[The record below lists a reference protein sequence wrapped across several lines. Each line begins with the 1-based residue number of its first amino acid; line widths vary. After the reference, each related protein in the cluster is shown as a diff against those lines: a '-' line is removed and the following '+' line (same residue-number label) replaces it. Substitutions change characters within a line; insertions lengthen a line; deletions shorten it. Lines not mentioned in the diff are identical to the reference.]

1 MLSALIVF
9 LCTLRMLHAFDASL
23 SSNVAVYWGQNS
35 AGGANTQQSLEYYCQ
50 SDDVDIVLL
59 SFLSA
64 FPKMT
69 LNFAGACSELFPD
82 GLLRCD
88 AIASGIKTCQ
98 AHGKIVLLSMGGAL
112 GNYGFSSDSDGVDFA
127 EILWNTFGGGS
138 SSERPFDDAVID
150 GFDLDLENNNQVG
163 TVAFGNALR
172 SWFAKDASKQY
183 YLSAAP
189 QCPYPDQSVGDFLAG
204 VDVDFAFIQFY
215 NNYCS
220 LGANFNF
227 DTWELYAS
235 GTSPNKSIK
244 LYLGLAGSP
253 TAAGSGYVD
262 AGTVKQYLSKIQGGA
277 SFGGISIWDASQ
289 AFANVNSNGVNFAQ
303 EMKDLLQA
311 DTPKSPAKS
320 SFLTSST
327 EVPTTLSTSLVTTS
341 SPKLPTAALATAS
354 SSTLSTTTSV
364 TTSSSTL
371 STLTTSVTSET
382 TSKSPVESSSLTTSI
397 TPSVTIPGSRST
409 SSSLFETLPAS
420 LATTSVS
427 QVKESTSSS
436 SLTSS
441 TSLEAATT
449 EVKATIAPT
458 TTSTE
463 EINTTPTSKKPR
475 VLLTVVTAPAVH
487 ETVTLY
493 GHTTL
498 ITTVYG
504 NPNQY

>member
-9 LCTLRMLHAFDASL
+9 LCALRMSHAFDASS

-69 LNFAGACSELFPD
+69 LNFAGACSESFPD

-98 AHGKIVLLSMGGAL
+98 AHGKIVLLSMGGAS

-227 DTWELYAS
+227 DTWESYAS

-303 EMKDLLQA
+303 EMKDFAHHIVNEFGDDILPEIA
-311 DTPKSPAKS
+311 NSGFGDGIFFDVVNDDVGDNF
-320 SFLTSST
+320 FLDIVNTND
-327 EVPTTLSTSLVTTS
+327 V
-341 SPKLPTAALATAS
+341 
-354 SSTLSTTTSV
+354 
-364 TTSSSTL
+364 
-371 STLTTSVTSET
+371 
-382 TSKSPVESSSLTTSI
+382 VESSSSTTSI

-436 SLTSS
+436 SSTSS

>member
-1 MLSALIVF
+1 MLSALILF
-9 LCTLRMLHAFDASL
+9 LCALRMLHAFDASL

-69 LNFAGACSELFPD
+69 LNFAGACYDLFPS
-82 GLLRCD
+82 GLLKCD
-88 AIASGIKTCQ
+88 AIASGIKACQ
-98 AHGKIVLLSMGGAL
+98 ANGKIVLLSMGGAL
-112 GNYGFSSDSDGVDFA
+112 GNYGFSSDSDGIDFA
-127 EILWNTFGGGS
+127 ETLWNTFGGGS
-138 SSERPFDDAVID
+138 ASERPFGDAVID

-172 SWFAKDASKQY
+172 SWYAKDASKQY

-220 LGANFNF
+220 LGSNFNF

-235 GTSPNKSIK
+235 GTSPNKNVK

-303 EMKDLLQA
+303 ELKKLLQA
-311 DTPKSPAKS
+311 DTTTTTAKS
-320 SFLTSST
+320 SSLILST
-327 EVPTTLSTSLVTTS
+327 KVPTTLSTSSVSTS
-341 SPKLPTAALATAS
+341 SSPLSTVTSVTKS
-354 SSTLSTTTSV
+354 SSRSSTTTSV
-364 TTSSSTL
+364 TISALTL
-371 STLTTSVTSET
+371 PKLTTSVESET
-382 TSKSPVESSSLTTSI
+382 TSKSPVISSSLATSI
-397 TPSVTIPGSRST
+397 TPSVTIPGSSST
-409 SSSLFETLPAS
+409 SSSSFETSPS
-420 LATTSVS
+420 SPATTGTS
-427 QVKESTSSS
+427 QVRESTSSS
-436 SLTSS
+436 SLISS
-441 TSLEAATT
+441 TSLEATTT
-449 EVKATIAPT
+449 EVQATTSPT
-458 TTSTE
+458 TTPTE
-463 EINTTPTSKKPR
+463 EISTTPTSKKPR